1 VKVRT
6 VVLVAAVV
14 VPVAVSAARVPDSAQ
29 HDANIAAI
37 ASGIRAADT
46 VGTASLLGPR
56 SKSSGCTLGVLP
68 DKRCSPGAIERSR
81 PASVLCDASFRTGT
95 VRNVSDTTKH
105 AIENEYG
112 LAPKAYG
119 SSLEIDHIVSLE
131 LGGSND
137 IANLYP
143 ELAPGFHVKDK
154 LENRLHK
161 LVCTGKLSLRTAQRR
176 IALDWTALY
185 LTAFGTQAPEGR

>member
-1 VKVRT
+1 MKVRT
-6 VVLVAAVV
+6 VALLAAVA
-14 VPVAVSAARVPDSAQ
+14 VPVAVSAARVPDRAQ

-37 ASGIRAADT
+37 ASGIRVAGAT
-46 VGTASLLGPR
+46 GATSLLGPR
-56 SKSSGCTLGVLP
+56 SKSSGCTLGLLP
-68 DKRCSPGAIERSR
+68 DKRCSPGAIDRSR
-81 PASVLCDASFRTGT
+81 PAFVLCDPSFRTGT
-95 VRNVSDTTKH
+95 VRNVSDVTKH
-105 AIENEYG
+105 AIEIEYG

-143 ELAPGFHVKDK
+143 ELAPGFRVKDK

-176 IALDWTALY
+176 IASDWTALY
-185 LTAFGTQAPEGR
+185 PTAFGMPAPVGR